1 MMVHAMSSINVINM
15 DYSVNMFLRQYWN
28 DTRLAYLHRGYN
40 QSLTLNSKKSEL
52 WVPDLYFINEKEG
65 SFHEITTPNLLLRV
79 KPLGQVT
86 FSQKITVKLSCNMDL
101 KKFPMDQQKCH
112 VKMESYG
119 YTTEEL
125 MFEWV
130 AKVEERV
137 QFSDDL
143 QLPEFETP
151 PNISTET
158 RVVQYLTGKYSYL
171 IATFYLN
178 RKSGFYLIQT
188 YIPSI
193 LIVILSWVSF
203 WIDVKA
209 VPARISLGLLTVL
222 SMTTQSSG
230 ALGQLPRAIDVWMS
244 TCLVFV
250 FGALIEYAIA
260 NVLSRQQSA
269 LEHWEELRAILDS
282 QRNAARNGAVPANQ
296 VGEVVVD
303 QVAEVVVDQVGEVV
317 VD

>member
-1 MMVHAMSSINVINM
+1 

-79 KPLGQVT
+79 KPLAR
-86 FSQKITVKLSCNMDL
+86 ITVKLSCNMDL

-222 SMTTQSSG
+222 SMTTT
-230 ALGQLPRAIDVWMS
+230 AE
-244 TCLVFV
+244 
-250 FGALIEYAIA
+250 FGSFGPAAA
-260 NVLSRQQSA
+260 SVLHQ
-269 LEHWEELRAILDS
+269 
-282 QRNAARNGAVPANQ
+282 
-296 VGEVVVD
+296 
-303 QVAEVVVDQVGEVV
+303 
-317 VD
+317 

>member
-1 MMVHAMSSINVINM
+1 
-15 DYSVNMFLRQYWN
+15 MFLRQYWN
-28 DTRLAYLHRGYN
+28 DTRLAYAHRGYN

-79 KPLGQVT
+79 NPTGRVT
-86 FSQKITVKLSCNMDL
+86 YSQKLTVKLSCNMDL
-101 KKFPMDQQKCH
+101 KKFPMDQQRCH
-112 VKMESYG
+112 LKMESYG

-125 MFEWV
+125 IFEWV
-130 AKVEERV
+130 NKTKDRV

-143 QLPEFETP
+143 ELPEFVTP
-151 PNISTET
+151 PNISTEN
-158 RVVQYLTGKYSYL
+158 RVVKYLTGNYSYL

-203 WIDVKA
+203 WIDVRA

-230 ALGQLPRAIDVWMS
+230 ALGQLPRVSYIKAIDVWMS

-260 NVLSRQQSA
+260 NVLARRHSS
-269 LEHWEELRAILDS
+269 LERWENLRSILDS
-282 QRNAARNGAVPANQ
+282 GQQAPDHQAASMQYQQLQQTRLTSGRLHSGGNGEAQAALLNQ
-296 VGEVVVD
+296 VQSCGHS
-303 QVAEVVVDQVGEVV
+303 
-317 VD
+317 